1 MQGQINF
8 IAYLLCYHRDFV
20 SLATNAPSSE
30 TFIDGNLLQDLVA
43 NVGTL
48 VTILMTSVYETIG
61 AHCKLLASSNIF
73 FIMRR

>member
-20 SLATNAPSSE
+20 SLATNASSE

-43 NVGTL
+43 NVDTL